1 MTSRFDH
8 LATPLPGLSV
18 LVPRLLGDARGS
30 LERLYCEDDLAS
42 LLEGR
47 HIVQVNRTRTRQRG
61 TVRGL
66 HFQYP
71 PHAETKV
78 VTCLRGAV
86 FDVAVDLRTGSR
98 TQFAWHGR
106 RLDPTNREMMVIP
119 EGFAHG
125 FQALTDDA
133 QLLYQHTAPHAP
145 GLEAGVRH
153 DDARLAIA
161 WPLPPAN
168 LSPRDAALPAL
179 DEALRHGPIA

>member
-1 MTSRFDH
+1 MITRFEL

-30 LERLYCEDDLAS
+30 LERLYCEHELAS

-78 VTCLRGAV
+78 VACLRGAV
-86 FDVAVDLRTGSR
+86 FDVAVDLRSGSR

-125 FQALTDDA
+125 FQALTDDCE
-133 QLLYQHTAPHAP
+133 LLYFHTAPYVPASEG
-145 GLEAGVRH
+145 GLNACDPRIGI
-153 DDARLAIA
+153 D
-161 WPLPPAN
+161 WPEPMTLR
-168 LSPRDAALPAL
+168 SDRDAALPLSGGDFQGIVA
-179 DEALRHGPIA
+179 